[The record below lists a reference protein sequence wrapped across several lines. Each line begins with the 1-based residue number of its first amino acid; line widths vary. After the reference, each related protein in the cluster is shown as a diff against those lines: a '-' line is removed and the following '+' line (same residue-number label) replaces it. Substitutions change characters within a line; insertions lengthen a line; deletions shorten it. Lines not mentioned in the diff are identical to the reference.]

1 MLTKILAILFM
12 MSCSVAFAANDLSFM
27 TEGKPYNEVK
37 QTLIDQGWAPIKNTK
52 IDRASLYAQEI
63 YNMGMTEV
71 TDCISMEIDGCTF
84 LYQKG
89 KQTLEIKTITR
100 QLSVESFCV
109 YKKNTR

>member
-1 MLTKILAILFM
+1 MLTKILATLFM
-12 MSCSVAFAANDLSFM
+12 MSCSVAFATNELSFIQS
-27 TEGKPYNEVK
+27 GLPYHQIK

-52 IDRASLYAQEI
+52 IDRASLYAQDI

-89 KQTLEIKTITR
+89 KRRLEIKTITR
-100 QLSVESFCV
+100 QLSVDSFRT
-109 YKKNTR
+109 YKKHIR